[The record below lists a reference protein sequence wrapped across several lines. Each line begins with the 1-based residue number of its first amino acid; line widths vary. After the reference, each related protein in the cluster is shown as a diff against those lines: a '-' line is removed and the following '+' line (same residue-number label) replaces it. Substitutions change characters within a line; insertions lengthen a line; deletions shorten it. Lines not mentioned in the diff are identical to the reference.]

1 MKTPINNQELVE
13 EFFQTI
19 PDSLL
24 VKLALHDWVALKKIC
39 IALTLDLQIM
49 DEERKKKALN

>member
-1 MKTPINNQELVE
+1 MKTPINNQKLVE

-49 DEERKKKALN
+49 NEEREKKALN

>member
-24 VKLALHDWVALKKIC
+24 VKLALHDWAALKKIC

-49 DEERKKKALN
+49 DEEREKKALN

>member
-24 VKLALHDWVALKKIC
+24 VKLALYDWVALRKIC
-39 IALTLDLQIM
+39 MALTLDLQIM
-49 DEERKKKALN
+49 EEERKKKPAN